1 MCSYI
6 MCSKGIAR
14 SEKLRKGWPG
24 SVIYNRYTDFQLAW
38 YLNEQKTLNSK
49 AQWLTCYTV
58 SRHII
63 SYTLLVLGWT
73 LFCLQSCLK
82 CSRLRFNKVRETCLT
97 VFAPYRY
104 AFLSAQSG
112 LAILLWPVA
121 STRHFHPDNC
131 CSLDILLAGY
141 VVNNFLDMYAV
152 SHFPKLS
159 ITLHINTLLNSG
171 KKSIFSKL
179 WNYFLKHK

>member
-14 SEKLRKGWPG
+14 SEKLRKGRPG

-82 CSRLRFNKVRETCLT
+82 CSRLRFNKVRETC
-97 VFAPYRY
+97 R
-104 AFLSAQSG
+104 S

-141 VVNNFLDMYAV
+141 VVNNFLDMHAV

-171 KKSIFSKL
+171 EKSIFSKL
-179 WNYFLKHK
+179 WNYFLKHKLKK